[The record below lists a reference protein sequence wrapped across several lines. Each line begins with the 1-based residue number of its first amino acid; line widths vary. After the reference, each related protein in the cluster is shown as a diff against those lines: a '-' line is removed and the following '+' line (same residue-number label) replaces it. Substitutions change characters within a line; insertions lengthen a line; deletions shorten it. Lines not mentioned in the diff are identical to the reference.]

1 MPVWRTRFS
10 RWRAKLISA
19 TCALSIL
26 GKPSIAAITENSN
39 SARVLNI
46 EYDPVRRALLTGRAT
61 WRFSVARAKLPVLTT
76 APVSGPYTQQYA
88 LPSDCLR
95 VLLAGDTWPGMDLSD
110 YLMGPTDAGYEVEG
124 RNILC
129 DYGSP
134 LSLQYISDVTDT
146 TQFDAWFVLY
156 LAAQLAWNA
165 CERLTGSDAKQQL
178 AEKRMQYA
186 MTQATA
192 SNALVNTPKKN
203 ADDTWVLSR
212 MQ

>member
-1 MPVWRTRFS
+1 MASQVDV
-10 RWRAKLISA
+10 ANL
-19 TCALSIL
+19 ALSIL
-26 GKPSIAAITENSN
+26 GKPSIASFADNSN
-39 SARVLNI
+39 SARVINI
-46 EYDPVRRALLTGRAT
+46 EYDLIRRALLTGRAT
-61 WRFSVARAKLPVLTT
+61 WRFSVARASLPVLST

-134 LSLQYISDVTDT
+134 LSLQYVSDVTDT
-146 TQFDAWFVLY
+146 TQFDPWFVVY
-156 LAAQLAWNA
+156 LAAEIAWTC
-165 CERLTGSDAKQQL
+165 CERLTGSDAKQQAAKL
-178 AEKRMQYA
+178 RKDDA
-186 MTQATA
+186 MVQATA
-192 SNALVNTPKKN
+192 SNALVNTPHKN
-203 ADDTWVLSR
+203 ADDTWVLAR